1 MNLLNVQNL
10 SMSFGEHIIFD
21 DVDFAI
27 DEGEKVALMGP
38 NGVGKTTLFRIL
50 IGQYQP
56 DDGTIA
62 LQNEVRIGHLSQQTE
77 LADDA
82 TPRDMVAEAVSDVQR
97 FIADYEAISASMA
110 DFDPSSEA
118 DALNDAIVEQDRL
131 RRRIESSGGWDWQR
145 RIDEVLGRLGL
156 AEYIDTPVA
165 QLSGGQRRR
174 VALAHTLIEVPDL
187 LLMDEPT
194 NHLDPDAVEW
204 LEGWL
209 RQFSGGVLLITH
221 DRYFLEQIA
230 ERIIEATPGGLYSH
244 PGTYQ
249 EYISRKLKRIEV
261 ERTTKKRREKSLDDE
276 HDWLQRGV
284 KARGRTSKARLDEV
298 ERALSARRATIEQ
311 HVDIPIANGPSM
323 GPHLLS
329 ARGIYKGFVPQ
340 PVGRNLKPEK
350 LQHRPKQTLI
360 EDVSISVVP
369 GDKIGIVG
377 PNGCGKSTLLK
388 ILTGQMRFDAGTIE
402 IDEQTRIG
410 YLEQSDAMPDAEM
423 QVFDA
428 FGESDYV
435 WIGDTKFHKRDYLGR
450 FLFDKPLLKSQV
462 KLLSGGQFRRL
473 RLAQVIAKNANLL
486 VLDEPTNDLDIESLR
501 ALEEALTTYKGCL
514 LVVSHDR
521 YFLNTVCNSICAF
534 EDRKLVRYWGNYDE
548 YRKKRE
554 AQAGADPNVLSKPK
568 SRSKSSGKSSNK
580 TTSSDKSASKPDDA
594 PKKLT
599 WKEKRRIEDIEA
611 EVEACEA
618 EIAEVEAALADP
630 DLYAKRADQVEPL
643 NREHHDLNERL
654 EALFDEWQALEARR
668 GIK

>member
-10 SMSFGEHIIFD
+10 SMSFGDHVIFD

-56 DDGTIA
+56 DAGTIA
-62 LQNEVRIGHLSQQTE
+62 LQTDLRIGHLSQQSD

-82 TPRDMVAEAVSDVQR
+82 TPRKMVAQAVSEVR
-97 FIADYEAISASMA
+97 RLIAEYEALSASMGA
-110 DFDPSSEA
+110 FDPHA
-118 DALNDAIVEQDRL
+118 QAGALNEAIVAQDNL
-131 RRRIESSGGWDWQR
+131 RRRIETSGGWDWQR

-156 AEYIDTPVA
+156 AEYIDTPLK

-174 VALAHTLIEVPDL
+174 VALARTLIEVPDL

-194 NHLDPDAVEW
+194 NHLDPDAVDW
-204 LEGWL
+204 LESWL
-209 RQFSGGVLLITH
+209 RQFPGGVLLITH

-230 ERIIEATPGGLYSH
+230 DRIIEATPRGLYSH

-249 EYISRKLKRIEV
+249 EFITRKLKRIEV
-261 ERTTKKRREKSLDDE
+261 ERTTRARNEKSLDDE
-276 HDWLQRGV
+276 FDWLQRGV
-284 KARGRTSKARLDEV
+284 KARARTSKSRLDEV
-298 ERALSARRATIEQ
+298 ERALSARRFNIEQ
-311 HVDIPIANGPSM
+311 HLDIPIANGPSM
-323 GPHLLS
+323 GPHLIS

-340 PVGRNLKPEK
+340 PAERRVDPAH
-350 LQHRPKQTLI
+350 LQHLPKQTLI

-388 ILTGQMRFDAGTIE
+388 ILTGQMRFDAGTVE
-402 IDEQTRIG
+402 VDEQTRIG
-410 YLEQSDAMPDAEM
+410 YLDQSDAKEDAEM
-423 QVFDA
+423 QVYEA

-435 WIGDTKFHKRDYLGR
+435 WIGETKFHKRDYLGR
-450 FLFDKPLLKSQV
+450 FLFDNALLKSPV

-473 RLAQVIAKNANLL
+473 RLAQVIAENANLL

-501 ALEEALTTYKGCL
+501 ALEEALTAYKGCI

-534 EDRKLVRYWGNYDE
+534 EDKKLVRYWGNYDN
-548 YRKKRE
+548 YREKRDAAPGLPGTPKA
-554 AQAGADPNVLSKPK
+554 AQKIAPLSSPP
-568 SRSKSSGKSSNK
+568 SVAP
-580 TTSSDKSASKPDDA
+580 TDDG

-599 WKEKRRIEDIEA
+599 WKENKRLEEL
-611 EVEACEA
+611 EA
-618 EIAEVEAALADP
+618 EIDTCETKIAKVEAALADP
-630 DLYAKRADQVEPL
+630 DLYAKRPEQVVPL
-643 NREHHDLNERL
+643 NREHYELHARL
-654 EALFDEWQALEARR
+654 EVLFEEWQELEVRR
-668 GIK
+668 G